1 MLTQYHQE
9 PTSTALYCP
18 STSLCFINKKI
29 CPNNQMS
36 TWDKHSCTLV
46 QFRCLN
52 AVSNDDSIL
61 DLIVMY
67 LLRFQT
73 VTRQSPGVGCWKLSL
88 TITLKR
94 CSVLSVFEL
103 PYYRE
108 RDSCSHSSTLL
119 QATCPWQTWPR
130 TALPTLE
137 RVLRKPLQI
146 WTSPSSWIRCR
157 LCL

>member
-1 MLTQYHQE
+1 MSQY
-9 PTSTALYCP
+9 SNVDLRLA
-18 STSLCFINKKI
+18 SF
-29 CPNNQMS
+29 
-36 TWDKHSCTLV
+36 TLI
-46 QFRCLN
+46 QFKWLN

-94 CSVLSVFEL
+94 CPMLTVFEL

-108 RDSCSHSSTLL
+108 KDSCSHSSTLL

-130 TALPTLE
+130 TALPTME

-157 LCL
+157 LCLELHIFLINWRRLGMETTWVQTSQIWLFN